1 MYSMLHAHLGK
12 CLAVLCIP
20 RKSGSLL
27 TKSHYGYVYLHYS
40 EHQQK
45 KYGDQ
50 NKNNNEKKNSQHLYK
65 NAANAYQFHTISSG
79 ITMKSFATAH
89 ATIYFNLC
97 WHFFVVCLKLVSTK
111 NLDDDWNNS
120 VQFELKMGVCGINKR
135 DIYLQIVYIVCTVC
149 HQSSYSVSFINLHAI
164 IR

>member
-1 MYSMLHAHLGK
+1 MYSMLHVYLGK

-20 RKSGSLL
+20 RKNGSLL

-45 KYGDQ
+45 NMVTKIRIIME
-50 NKNNNEKKNSQHLYK
+50 KNTSIYTKMVH
-65 NAANAYQFHTISSG
+65 AANAAYQFHTISSG
-79 ITMKSFATAH
+79 IAMKSFATAH

-97 WHFFVVCLKLVSTK
+97 WHFFVCLKLVSAK

-135 DIYLQIVYIVCTVC
+135 DILYTDCVYCMPPILVFRIL
-149 HQSSYSVSFINLHAI
+149 Y
-164 IR
+164 

>member
-1 MYSMLHAHLGK
+1 MFGCAVHTPQKRVLINEISLWL
-12 CLAVLCIP
+12 CLFALF
-20 RKSGSLL
+20 RASA
-27 TKSHYGYVYLHYS
+27 
-40 EHQQK
+40 K

-50 NKNNNEKKNSQHLYK
+50 NKNNNEKKHPAFIQKWY
-65 NAANAYQFHTISSG
+65 AANAYQFHTISSG

-135 DIYLQIVYIVCTVC
+135 DIYIQIVCVVC